1 MKLKPASL
9 SLKHFLWLRR
19 KDFNADCLADKPPSI
34 SPAFHQMIQKNIVF
48 TCIFQVEA
56 SCHELTRLSGL
67 LRQHS
72 RKRKSDQNP
81 EESGPEWKRRIPNG
95 EEKHGGV
102 EEEEDHDDDDDDG
115 DFREGGEPAP
125 METMARINVRQRQS
139 TRQHSFCNIK
149 TSKID

>member
-95 EEKHGGV
+95 EEEHGGV
-102 EEEEDHDDDDDDG
+102 EEDDEEDDDDDDG

-139 TRQHSFCNIK
+139 TYTPTFLLQY
-149 TSKID
+149 